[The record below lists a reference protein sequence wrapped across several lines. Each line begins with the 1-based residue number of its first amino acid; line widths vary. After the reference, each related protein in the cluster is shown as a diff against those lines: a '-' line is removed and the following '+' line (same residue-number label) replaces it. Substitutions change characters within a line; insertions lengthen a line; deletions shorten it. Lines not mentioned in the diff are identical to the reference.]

1 MSGMK
6 KQLSTVV
13 TSMPLTGVTQREY
26 TPEIASHAPKRTR
39 KVKAKSFRRRA
50 IVV

>member
-6 KQLSTVV
+6 KQSSIVV
-13 TSMPLTGVTQREY
+13 TYMPPMRVTQKEY
-26 TPEIASHAPKRTR
+26 TPEITSHAPKRTR
-39 KVKAKSFRRRA
+39 RVRAESFRRRG